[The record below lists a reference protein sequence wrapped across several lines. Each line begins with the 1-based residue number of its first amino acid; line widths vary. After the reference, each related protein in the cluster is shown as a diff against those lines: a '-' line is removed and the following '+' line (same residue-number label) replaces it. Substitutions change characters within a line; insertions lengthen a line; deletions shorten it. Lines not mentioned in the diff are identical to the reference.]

1 MWKIKFYNLMDVL
14 AIPDISISDNETT
27 INLLGSMPKSYAN
40 IVMVQTRNIG
50 KLVDMIKLLQEGIE
64 KT

>member
-1 MWKIKFYNLMDVL
+1 MDVL